1 METLNLYMQLDKTH
15 PQIVDGLLAECGDDL
30 AARVIAARKADVI
43 TDQKRIDLLVDQLA
57 KVESERDSLIHNAS
71 TKKPIG
77 YLIQFDGGASPVEYL
92 PANNA
97 HMLADMDNVHVRPV
111 FAW

>member
-57 KVESERDSLIHNAS
+57 KAEAERDALLYNAA

-77 YLIQFDGGASPVEYL
+77 YLIQFDGGTSPVEYL
-92 PANNA
+92 PSDNA
-97 HMLADMDNVHVRPV
+97 HMLSEMENVHVQPV